1 MQEAT
6 SELLDGRLRVKT
18 SAACLHCNPNTLC
31 EDKQK
36 GHTGQDDTASGIEVH
51 NIAVHRTE
59 VDEGHVENR
68 EELPE

>member
-1 MQEAT
+1 MKVKNKDLC
-6 SELLDGRLRVKT
+6 SISLRG
-18 SAACLHCNPNTLC
+18 NPSTPH

-36 GHTGQDDTASGIEVH
+36 GHTGQDDTASGVEVH

-59 VDEGHVENR
+59 IDEGHVENS